1 MIDSSR
7 GFTLERL
14 LDATPEQIW
23 NAWTDADDAAQW
35 WHPNGMT
42 TPRETVTIDA
52 KEGGRY
58 AYTMV
63 DDASGETHPTGGL
76 YREVVPQLR
85 LVFTWGEPD
94 ADPDETPVVT
104 VEIAPAGDLTRL
116 TFDLRG
122 VDGMAGDD
130 SFYDGWASA
139 LDELVTHL
147 GQSAVHG

>member
-7 GFTLERL
+7 GFTIERL

-35 WHPNGMT
+35 WHPVGMT

-52 KEGGRY
+52 KKGGRY

-63 DDASGETHPTGGL
+63 DDASGEESPTGGV
-76 YREVVPQLR
+76 YREVVAQER
-85 LVFTWGEPD
+85 LVFTWGEPG
-94 ADPDETPVVT
+94 ADPDATPVVT
-104 VEIAPAGDLTRL
+104 VTIASAGDLTRL

>member
-7 GFTLERL
+7 GFTIERL

-23 NAWTDADDAAQW
+23 NAWTDADDAARW
-35 WHPNGMT
+35 WHPVGMT
-42 TPRETVTIDA
+42 TPRDTVTIDA
-52 KEGGRY
+52 KKGGRY

-63 DDASGETHPTGGL
+63 DDASGEEYPTGGV
-76 YREVVPQLR
+76 YREVVPQER

-94 ADPDETPVVT
+94 ADPDDTPVVT
-104 VEIAPAGDLTRL
+104 VAIASAGDLTRL